1 MGLVVFGLLVVT
13 TLVILLGG
21 DRRFIVTGATAT
33 GGYLAFLVRRDGE
46 PDLLRH
52 TLSRREAFLD
62 RLTRDGLR
70 SRLRFDRDTFARNVA
85 RRRPE
90 RGLDG
95 HMLWLLATARVNQA
109 ERFGVG
115 LGELYGLT
123 DPDDPLKV
131 HIGLQEHYHTRLL
144 ADVVGIFGL
153 PLRMHPPA
161 MLVRAVIWVLVGIP
175 ERWSQPLAGAA
186 EMAGCVIFRM
196 LRDRGIALFADE
208 PAVAGRIRL
217 LYDEILAD
225 EIGHVGYIAS
235 VLGPAGRSMM
245 RRLFRVLG
253 LRLACQL
260 PELVALYGKAAL
272 KGAFAAEFRLDALAA
287 ELPGRAY
294 AAAMI

>member
-1 MGLVVFGLLVVT
+1 M
-13 TLVILLGG
+13 
-21 DRRFIVTGATAT
+21 TGMTAT
-33 GGYLAFLVRRDGE
+33 DGYLTFLVGRDGE

-62 RLTRDGLR
+62 RLAHDPLR
-70 SRLRFDRDTFARNVA
+70 SRLRLDHDTFARNLA

-90 RGLDG
+90 RGLDQR
-95 HMLWLLATARVNQA
+95 MLWLLATARVNQA

-123 DPDDPLKV
+123 DPDDPVKV
-131 HIGLQEHYHTRLL
+131 RIGLQEHYHTRLL
-144 ADVVGIFGL
+144 ADVVDMFGL

-161 MLVRAVIWVLVGIP
+161 MLARAVIWVLVGIP
-175 ERWSQPLAGAA
+175 ERWSLPLAGAA

-208 PAVAGRIRL
+208 PAVARRIRL

-225 EIGHVGYIAS
+225 EIGHVGYIAA

-245 RRLFRVLG
+245 RRLFRLLG

-260 PELVALYGKAAL
+260 PELVALYGGAAL
-272 KGAFAAEFRLDALAA
+272 QGAFAAEFRLDALAA

-294 AAAMI
+294 VAASI

>member
-1 MGLVVFGLLVVT
+1 M
-13 TLVILLGG
+13 
-21 DRRFIVTGATAT
+21 TGTTAT
-33 GGYLAFLVRRDGE
+33 GGYLAFLIGRDGE

-62 RLTRDGLR
+62 RLVRDPLR
-70 SRLRFDRDTFARNVA
+70 SRLRVDPDAFARNLA

-90 RGLDG
+90 PGLDER
-95 HMLWLLATARVNQA
+95 MLWLLATARANQA

-115 LGELYGLT
+115 LGELYGLV
-123 DPDDPLKV
+123 DPSDPLRV
-131 HIGLQEHYHTRLL
+131 RIGLQEHYHTRFL

-153 PLRMHPPA
+153 PVRMYPPA
-161 MLVRAVIWVLVGIP
+161 MLARAVIWLLIGIP
-175 ERWSQPLAGAA
+175 ERWSQPLVGAA
-186 EMAGCVIFRM
+186 EMAGCVVFRL
-196 LRDRGIALFADE
+196 LRDRSGALFADE
-208 PAVAGRIRL
+208 PDVARRIRL

-245 RRLFRVLG
+245 RRLFRLLG

-260 PELVALYGKAAL
+260 PELVALYGAAAL
-272 KGAFAAEFRLDALAA
+272 KGTFAAEFRLDALAA

-294 AAAMI
+294 AAATI

>member
-1 MGLVVFGLLVVT
+1 
-13 TLVILLGG
+13 
-21 DRRFIVTGATAT
+21 VTGASAT
-33 GGYLAFLVRRDGE
+33 DGYLAFLIARDGK
-46 PDLLRH
+46 PDVLRH

-62 RLTRDGLR
+62 RLTRDPLR
-70 SRLRFDRDTFARNVA
+70 SRLRFDRDAFARNLA

-90 RGLDG
+90 RGLDER
-95 HMLWLLATARVNQA
+95 MLWLLATAKANQA

-115 LGELYGLT
+115 LGELYGRV

-131 HIGLQEHYHTRLL
+131 RIGLQEHYHTRLL
-144 ADVVGIFGL
+144 ADVVGMFDL
-153 PLRMHPPA
+153 PVRMHPPA
-161 MLVRAVIWVLVGIP
+161 MLARAVIWVLIGIP

-186 EMAGCVIFRM
+186 EMVGCVIFRL

-208 PAVAGRIRL
+208 PDVAGRIRL

-245 RRLFRVLG
+245 RRLFRLLG
-253 LRLACQL
+253 VRLARQL
-260 PELVALYGKAAL
+260 PELVALYGRAAL
-272 KGAFAAEFRLDALAA
+272 AGAFAAEFRLDALAA

-294 AAAMI
+294 AATMI